1 MPPAFSDCGLGVT
14 LYVFVK
20 SKPTAAL
27 QSLAE
32 ELQSHIL
39 SFLPYRDILRCTF
52 VCKSLRQTY
61 TSRSELQYI
70 VELGGQQLLPVPN
83 AFDNRTSIYK
93 RLQLLRDNAQAWFKF
108 DIRSFETVSI
118 PVHNKMWIVNGHLC
132 LWERHEDSTTIFP
145 ILPKPS
151 QYTIKRDQS
160 PMSLRSDPNAYGFD
174 VLMDPAQN
182 LIAVAYAT
190 VDDHFRWDD
199 ERIYIDLGT
208 LDGGGMHPQAAGRTL
223 FRSELPGIQSGYR
236 TSTDL
241 GKLKLKCFGRHIALW
256 HSLQITCEYFDK
268 RLWVLQIWDW
278 QHSITSSS
286 VLSATINPACEEA
299 IDFCFLG
306 NDRLLVFNDG
316 MKLYLIED
324 MSEAPQLLACFLLPV
339 SLTRIQ
345 CIYSMDDTA
354 HSSRSQL
361 LAQQTM
367 WTSDPEHQLLS
378 VVTFS
383 PSLIFIISTRI
394 FFDLDSFEGMLE
406 AIPWKNWGPLNAR
419 VFQTPSRRNI
429 SVGGN
434 RVLLAF
440 PADDTTGIWHSPQKY
455 RLCVMDFSPLAVV
468 HRQGLGRVVKEPSTI
483 EITESRT
490 GESFK
495 LAESLT
501 TSLPYVEILLEQDRT
516 FGYRG
521 FERVWIDRDRIY
533 FYHGS
538 NQLEVIEIMPRAVV
552 AEKHITSSI

>member
-1 MPPAFSDCGLGVT
+1 MLQQ
-14 LYVFVK
+14 K
-20 SKPTAAL
+20 MKPTAML

-32 ELQSHIL
+32 ELQRHIL

-52 VCKSLRQTY
+52 VCKALRQTY
-61 TSRSELQYI
+61 ISCSELQYI
-70 VELGGQQLLPVPN
+70 VELGGQQVLPVPN
-83 AFDNRTSIYK
+83 AFDNRTSISK
-93 RLQLLRDNAQAWFKF
+93 RLQLLRDDAHAWFNF
-108 DIRSFETVSI
+108 DIHSFKTVSI
-118 PVHNKMWIVNGHLC
+118 PVHNKMWVVNGHLC

-151 QYTIKRDQS
+151 LYTIKRDRS
-160 PMSLRSDPNAYGFD
+160 PMSFRSDPNAYGFD

-190 VDDHFRWDD
+190 VDDHFEWDD

-208 LDGGGMHPQAAGRTL
+208 LDGGGIHPQAVGRTL
-223 FRSELPGIQSGYR
+223 FRSELPGIQSSDCI
-236 TSTDL
+236 STDL

-256 HSLQITCEYFDK
+256 RSLKITCEYVIVE
-268 RLWVLQIWDW
+268 RLWELQIWDW
-278 QHSITSSS
+278 QHSTTSSS

-306 NDRLLVFNDG
+306 SDRLLIFNDD

-324 MSEAPQLLACFLLPV
+324 TSQAPQLLACFLLPV

-354 HSSRSQL
+354 HSSQPRI

-367 WTSDPEHQLLS
+367 WTSDPEHQILS
-378 VVTFS
+378 VLTFS
-383 PSLIFIISTRI
+383 PSLTFIISTRI
-394 FFDLDSFEGMLE
+394 FFDLNLFEGMLE
-406 AIPWKNWGPLNAR
+406 AIPWKKWGPLNAR

-440 PADDTTGIWHSPQKY
+440 PADDTKGIWHSQQKY
-455 RLCVMDFSPLAVV
+455 KLCLMDFSPLAIER
-468 HRQGLGRVVKEPSTI
+468 RQGQGRVVKESSTI

-490 GESFK
+490 TESSN

-501 TSLPYVEILLEQDRT
+501 TSLPYVEVALDQDRT

-521 FERVWIDRDRIY
+521 FEGIWIDRDRIY

-538 NQLEVIEIMPRAVV
+538 NQLEVIEITPRVAV
-552 AEKHITSSI
+552 AEEHIALSH

>member
-1 MPPAFSDCGLGVT
+1 MIMLQQET
-14 LYVFVK
+14 
-20 SKPTAAL
+20 KPTAAL

-39 SFLPYRDILRCTF
+39 SFLSYRDILRCTS
-52 VCKSLRQTY
+52 VCKALRQTY
-61 TSRSELQYI
+61 ISCSELQYI
-70 VELGGQQLLPVPN
+70 VELSGQQLLPVPRT
-83 AFDNRTSIYK
+83 FDNLNRTSISK
-93 RLQLLRDNAQAWFKF
+93 RLQLLRDSAHAWFNF
-108 DIRSFETVSI
+108 DIHSFETISI
-118 PVHNKMWIVNGHLC
+118 PVHHKMWVVNGHLC

-151 QYTIKRDQS
+151 QHTIERDRS

-190 VDDHFRWDD
+190 VDDHFQWDD

-208 LDGGGMHPQAAGRTL
+208 LDRGGIHPQAVGRTL
-223 FRSELPGIQSGYR
+223 FRSELPGIQSGAR

-241 GKLKLKCFGRHIALW
+241 GKLKLKCFGRLIALW
-256 HSLQITCEYFDK
+256 RSLQITCEYLDE
-268 RLWVLQIWDW
+268 RLWELQIWDW
-278 QHSITSSS
+278 QHSTTSRS

-306 NDRLLVFNDG
+306 NDKLLIFSDD

-324 MSEAPQLLACFLLPV
+324 TSKAPQLLACFLLPV

-345 CIYSMDDTA
+345 CITSMDDIP
-354 HSSRSQL
+354 HSSRPQV

-367 WTSDPEHQLLS
+367 WTSDLEHQLLS

-394 FFDLDSFEGMLE
+394 FFDLDLFEGMLE
-406 AIPWKNWGPLNAR
+406 AIPWTNWGPLNAR
-419 VFQTPSRRNI
+419 IFQTPIRCNI

-440 PADDTTGIWHSPQKY
+440 PADDTTGIWHPPKKY
-455 RLCVMDFSPLAVV
+455 RLCVMDFSPLAVE
-468 HRQGLGRVVKEPSTI
+468 RGRGLGRVVKEPSTI
-483 EITESRT
+483 EFTESRT

-501 TSLPYVEILLEQDRT
+501 TSLPYVEVVLDLDKT

-521 FERVWIDRDRIY
+521 FERIWIDRDRIY

-538 NQLEVIEIMPRAVV
+538 NQLEVVEITPKAAV
-552 AEKHITSSI
+552 AAKFITSSN